1 MSHDKF
7 LFSYLQFREDL
18 DKFLEFKDLVMSC
31 NAASGNPRYLEEG
44 HFSSVQVIPYDQ
56 YKTMSTSEVQERLR
70 QRHLVITGMPMDPV
84 DFDERGLQELTNLE
98 SKVPFQGE

>member
-1 MSHDKF
+1 MSHDKL
-7 LFSYLQFREDL
+7 LFSYLQFQEDL

-31 NAASGNPRYLEEG
+31 NAASGNPRYLEED
-44 HFSSVQVIPYDQ
+44 HFSSPYDQ

-84 DFDERGLQELTNLE
+84 DFDEHGLQELTNLE